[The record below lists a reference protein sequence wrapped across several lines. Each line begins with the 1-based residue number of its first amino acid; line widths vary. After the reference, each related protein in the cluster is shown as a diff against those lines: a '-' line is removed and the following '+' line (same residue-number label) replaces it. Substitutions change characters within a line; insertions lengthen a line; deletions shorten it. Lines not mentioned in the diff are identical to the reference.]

1 MDMLAHYGF
10 HKIPFTQEL
19 QPDEHLPLPHF
30 DQALADLRKS
40 VEKRMC
46 ATLIA
51 PSGTGKTGVLRL
63 LRHHL
68 PEARYH
74 VRYVK
79 VTSLSKRDLCRE
91 ITAACGLRPAGTY
104 PNLVRRLQEH
114 WEVSSQTDGIRHL
127 LILDEAHD
135 MRPEV
140 LAILRI
146 LTNFEMDSRLVLS
159 VVLAGQPAL
168 KVLLRKEELEDVAR
182 RMAAYATLR
191 LLSRDETIKYVEHR
205 CAIAGASS
213 VPFDTGALEAIYEM
227 SRGNMRTIDHLALE
241 ALEIAADSDAETVA
255 SGHIIAARRKLW
267 P

>member
-1 MDMLAHYGF
+1 MDMLAHYGLR
-10 HKIPFTQEL
+10 KIPFTQEL

-30 DQALADLRKS
+30 DQALADLKKT

-46 ATLIA
+46 AALIA

-63 LRHHL
+63 LRHEL

-91 ITAACGLRPAGTY
+91 ITAACGMQPAGNY
-104 PNLVRRLQEH
+104 PNLVRRLQEY
-114 WEVSSQTDGIRHL
+114 WELASQTDGVRNV

-159 VVLAGQPAL
+159 VVVAGQPIL
-168 KVLLRKEELEDVAR
+168 KATLKKDQLEDVAHR
-182 RMAAYATLR
+182 IAAYATLR

-205 CAIAGASS
+205 CTVAGASA
-213 VPFDTGALEAIYEM
+213 VPFDAGALEAIYEM
-227 SRGNMRTIDHLALE
+227 SRGNMRVIDHLALE
-241 ALEIAADSDAETVA
+241 SLESAADADAHTVA
-255 SGHIIAARRKLW
+255 SGHVIAARKKLW

>member
-1 MDMLAHYGF
+1 MDMLAHYGLRTL
-10 HKIPFTQEL
+10 PFTQEL
-19 QPDEHLPLPHF
+19 RPDEHLPLPHF
-30 DQALADLRKS
+30 DEALADLRKT
-40 VEKRMC
+40 VERRMC
-46 ATLIA
+46 AALIA
-51 PSGTGKTGVLRL
+51 PSGTGKTSVLRL
-63 LRHHL
+63 LRHEL

-91 ITAACGLRPAGTY
+91 ITAACGMKPAGNY
-104 PNLVRRLQEH
+104 PSLVRRLQEH
-114 WEVSSQTDGIRHL
+114 WETSSQADGIRHL

-146 LTNFEMDSRLVLS
+146 LTNFDMDSRLVLS

-168 KVLLRKEELEDVAR
+168 KTVLNKDELEDVAR
-182 RMAAYATLR
+182 RLAAFATLR
-191 LLSRDETIKYVEHR
+191 LLSRDETVRYVEHR
-205 CAIAGASS
+205 CAIAGAAT
-213 VPFDTGALEAIYEM
+213 VPFDTGAFEAIYEM

-241 ALEIAADSDAETVA
+241 ALEVAAAADAETVA
-255 SGHIIAARRKLW
+255 SGHVIAARRKLW